1 MNDAEHWPA
10 GVRDNRY
17 YLVAACISVC
27 NREVSCMYVCTEE
40 QLSLVLDC
48 DVCERDIAALSF
60 VDWEGNQE
68 ASSVSEM

>member
-1 MNDAEHWPA
+1 
-10 GVRDNRY
+10 
-17 YLVAACISVC
+17 
-27 NREVSCMYVCTEE
+27 MYVCTEE